1 MLCNAIS
8 FTLTLPGNG
17 YGYEYKMCELIK
29 TILISESLE
38 SKWVFVFV
46 YKKLKSICNYTNKI
60 CYNIKY
66 LLVIKIN

>member
-1 MLCNAIS
+1 MNYNLYFYYCMLCNAIS

-38 SKWVFVFV
+38 SK
-46 YKKLKSICNYTNKI
+46 
-60 CYNIKY
+60 
-66 LLVIKIN
+66 